1 MENPS
6 YSDSPKDHRMISSK
20 NGWCG
25 ATARNHP
32 KNITIYK
39 KMVGNKI
46 ISNIYIYIYGRFIDG
61 LFPHYKEIWPYQYH
75 TCLVVKSPRS
85 NSWWWIHHPPKY
97 RQASVNRCDFDGW
110 AMAEKSPTT
119 LPGLVICYSSPWDFD
134 GPNRNRWWLPNLI
147 AWWIFPWQ
155 TVNVITRWLFS

>member
-46 ISNIYIYIYGRFIDG
+46 ISNIYIYIWQVYWWLISTLQRN
-61 LFPHYKEIWPYQYH
+61 LTLPVPYVFGCEKSSLQF
-75 TCLVVKSPRS
+75 LVVDPS
-85 NSWWWIHHPPKY
+85 PPKIPTGLGKSL
-97 RQASVNRCDFDGW
+97 RFRWLGHGW
-110 AMAEKSPTT
+110 KIANNVTRPGYLLQFAM
-119 LPGLVICYSSPWDFD
+119 DFD